1 MRDVNN
7 SGEWNRKTC
16 GIQKKS
22 QDSMRRESRV
32 NFDAPSRDSTQ
43 KTKAIFVVDGF
54 LYVLRG
60 RITE

>member
-1 MRDVNN
+1 
-7 SGEWNRKTC
+7 
-16 GIQKKS
+16 
-22 QDSMRRESRV
+22 MRRESRV